1 VKSGTPK
8 FGTPQAGVPKPST
21 PQAGVPKPS
30 TPQAGVPKPST
41 PKTGTLFCDGGSRG
55 NPGPA
60 AAAAILYAADG
71 RELDQGRAFLGHAT
85 NNVAEYRGVLLGLE
99 LVRAHGLET
108 LVIKLDSELIV
119 RQLSG
124 VYRVKDAGL
133 KPLWQACRH
142 ELSRL
147 RRWEA
152 CHVPRAENQAADRLV
167 NLALDE
173 QTG

>member
-1 VKSGTPK
+1 MK
-8 FGTPQAGVPKPST
+8 AGSSKTGLP
-21 PQAGVPKPS
+21 A
-30 TPQAGVPKPST
+30 
-41 PKTGTLFCDGGSRG
+41 TGTLFCDGGSRG

-60 AAAAILYAADG
+60 ASAAILYAEDG
-71 RELDQGRAFLGHAT
+71 RELSRRGIYLGVAT

-99 LVRAHGLET
+99 LARAHGLET

-133 KPLWQACRH
+133 KPLWQACRR
-142 ELSRL
+142 ELAGF

-167 NLALDE
+167 NLTLDE
-173 QTG
+173 QAG

>member
-1 VKSGTPK
+1 MS
-8 FGTPQAGVPKPST
+8 
-21 PQAGVPKPS
+21 
-30 TPQAGVPKPST
+30 
-41 PKTGTLFCDGGSRG
+41 TGTLFCDGGSRG

-60 AAAAILYAADG
+60 AAAAILYAPDG
-71 RELDQGRAFLGHAT
+71 RELGQRRAFLGHAT

-99 LVRAHGLET
+99 LARAHGLEE
-108 LVIKLDSELIV
+108 LVLKLDSELIV

-133 KPLWQACRH
+133 KPLWQSCRR
-142 ELSRL
+142 ELAAF

-152 CHVPRAENQAADRLV
+152 CHVPREQNAAADRLV

-173 QTG
+173 QA